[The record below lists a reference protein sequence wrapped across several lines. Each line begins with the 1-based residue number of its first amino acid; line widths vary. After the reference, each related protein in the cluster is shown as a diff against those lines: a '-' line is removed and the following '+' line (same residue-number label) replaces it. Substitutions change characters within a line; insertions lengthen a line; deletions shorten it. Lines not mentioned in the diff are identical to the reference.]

1 MRHLL
6 AIDAGTGSGRAV
18 IFDENGKQIAAANRE
33 WFHRSDSRYPGSM
46 DFDRN
51 GNWELLVAC
60 IRESCAQVPNLNIAA
75 ISTTSMGEAFVVY
88 DEKGDELW
96 ACANVDARA
105 IEQVQALRSADPG
118 LEHRQYLRS
127 GQTFALGA
135 APRLLWIKQHEPE
148 LYQRAKSISMLND
161 WIAYRLGA
169 PIVVEPSNSGTA
181 GVFNLF
187 TRKWD
192 VELAEECGINPSL
205 FSAPVHQSG
214 SIIGSVS
221 QSAAEQSGLRPGI
234 PIVVGGRDA
243 QLGSIGVG
251 AVLPGQAA
259 VFGGTFWQQEVNLG
273 EPISD
278 PSGRIRMD
286 FHAVPGV
293 WQAETIVFFP
303 GFAARWFRDAICPDI
318 KALAEQN
325 HRDPYEI
332 LEEMASGVPAGSY
345 GIIPIFSDA
354 MNYSHWRHAAPSFLN
369 LSVDPSVASR
379 AALFRSLEE
388 NAAIVTLANLRR
400 ISELTHE
407 FPSHVIFASG
417 ASKGSLW
424 CQILADVLQIPVH
437 TRVVKEATALGA
449 AICAG
454 VGIGLYSGFSEA
466 VEQVVKE
473 ERVYQPDNQKAAIY
487 QDLYERWLAAYP
499 IQLEL
504 ADRGVT
510 SHLWRAPGE

>member
-1 MRHLL
+1 MRHIL
-6 AIDAGTGSGRAV
+6 ALDAGTGSGRAV
-18 IFDENGKQIAAANRE
+18 IFDENGNQLATANRE

-51 GNWELLVAC
+51 GNWELLVTC
-60 IRESCAQVPNLNIAA
+60 IREACAQVPNLNIAA

-88 DEKGDELW
+88 DKEGDELW

-105 IEQVQALRSADPG
+105 IEQVQTLRSADPD
-118 LEHRQYLRS
+118 LEHRLYLRT

-135 APRLLWIKQHEPE
+135 APRLLWIKQHAPE
-148 LYQRAKSISMLND
+148 LYQRASSISMLND

-192 VELAEECGINPSL
+192 IELAQECGINPSI
-205 FSAPVHQSG
+205 FSAPVHYSG
-214 SIIGSVS
+214 SIIGTVS
-221 QSAAEQSGLRPGI
+221 PIAADQTGLPKGT
-234 PIVVGGRDA
+234 PIIVGGRDA

-251 AVLPGQAA
+251 AVQPGQAA

-318 KALAEQN
+318 KAQAEQN

-332 LEEMASGVPAGSY
+332 LEEMASDVPAGSN

-369 LSVDPSVASR
+369 LSVDPSIASR
-379 AALFRSLEE
+379 AAMFRSLEE

-400 ISELTHE
+400 IFELTHE

-417 ASKGSLW
+417 ASKGPLW

-466 VEQVVKE
+466 VGQVVKE
-473 ERVYQPDNQKAAIY
+473 ERVYQPDSQKAAVY
-487 QDLYERWLAAYP
+487 QELFERWSAAYP

>member
-1 MRHLL
+1 
-6 AIDAGTGSGRAV
+6 
-18 IFDENGKQIAAANRE
+18 
-33 WFHRSDSRYPGSM
+33 
-46 DFDRN
+46 
-51 GNWELLVAC
+51 
-60 IRESCAQVPNLNIAA
+60 
-75 ISTTSMGEAFVVY
+75 
-88 DEKGDELW
+88 
-96 ACANVDARA
+96 
-105 IEQVQALRSADPG
+105 
-118 LEHRQYLRS
+118 
-127 GQTFALGA
+127 
-135 APRLLWIKQHEPE
+135 
-148 LYQRAKSISMLND
+148 
-161 WIAYRLGA
+161 
-169 PIVVEPSNSGTA
+169 
-181 GVFNLF
+181 
-187 TRKWD
+187 
-192 VELAEECGINPSL
+192 
-205 FSAPVHQSG
+205 
-214 SIIGSVS
+214 
-221 QSAAEQSGLRPGI
+221 
-234 PIVVGGRDA
+234 
-243 QLGSIGVG
+243 
-251 AVLPGQAA
+251 
-259 VFGGTFWQQEVNLG
+259 
-273 EPISD
+273 
-278 PSGRIRMD
+278 
-286 FHAVPGV
+286 
-293 WQAETIVFFP
+293 
-303 GFAARWFRDAICPDI
+303 
-318 KALAEQN
+318 
-325 HRDPYEI
+325 
-332 LEEMASGVPAGSY
+332 
-345 GIIPIFSDA
+345 